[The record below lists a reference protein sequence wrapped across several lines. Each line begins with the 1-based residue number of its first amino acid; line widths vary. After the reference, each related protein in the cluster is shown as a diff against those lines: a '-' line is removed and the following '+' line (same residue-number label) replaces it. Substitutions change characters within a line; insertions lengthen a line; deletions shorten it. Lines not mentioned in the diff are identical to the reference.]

1 MLIQKT
7 VCGILEKSLL
17 YNLKILT
24 YILKMLLYNLSM
36 KTTSSAIRNIA
47 AYFQTI
53 SSVLYPLTNNHTE
66 DIRRQVD

>member
-1 MLIQKT
+1 
-7 VCGILEKSLL
+7 
-17 YNLKILT
+17 
-24 YILKMLLYNLSM
+24 MLLYNLSM